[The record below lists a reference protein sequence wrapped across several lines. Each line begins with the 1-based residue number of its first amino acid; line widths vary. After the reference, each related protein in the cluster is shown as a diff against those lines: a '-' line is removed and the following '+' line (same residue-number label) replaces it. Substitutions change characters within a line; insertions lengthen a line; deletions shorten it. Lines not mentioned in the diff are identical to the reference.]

1 MVPMAAEPFRPG
13 VQMAAGWLAQGG
25 AEATQNT
32 TSPAEAATSQAA
44 PTIEAGMR
52 MRALTEEVT
61 GMVATTTTTTPGDSG
76 EAGITDGPMV
86 GGVQGLAGVGAGAAR
101 PGLATTDI
109 FSIRIRSMQLQ
120 RFGSRTT

>member
-1 MVPMAAEPFRPG
+1 MAAAWL
-13 VQMAAGWLAQGG
+13 VQDV

-32 TSPAEAATSQAA
+32 TSPAGAATSQAA
-44 PTIEAGMR
+44 LTTEAGMR

-61 GMVATTTTTTPGDSG
+61 GMVATITTTTPDATGAVG
-76 EAGITDGPMV
+76 TMDGPTV
-86 GGVQGLAGVGAGAAR
+86 DGAQGSVGVGAGAVR
-101 PGLATTDI
+101 HGMATMDI